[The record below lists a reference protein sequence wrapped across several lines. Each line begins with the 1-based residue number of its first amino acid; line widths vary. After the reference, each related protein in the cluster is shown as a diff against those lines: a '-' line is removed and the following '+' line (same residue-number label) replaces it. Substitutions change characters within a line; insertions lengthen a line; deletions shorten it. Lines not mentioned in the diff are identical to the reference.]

1 MSDLLLEIGTEEIPH
16 WMIPGA
22 LAQLSKLNLFGA
34 TPQVDATPRRLVVR
48 ATGLPDRTPDQ
59 EQLVKGPPITAG
71 DKAAQGFAKKQGV
84 DFSAMQKVGDYYEL
98 RKKIQGRAVHDL
110 LAESLPTSI
119 LAIQWPKTMY
129 WGAKGGPRFIRPI
142 RWIVALLDDKI
153 IDFEIAGVKSGNI
166 SRGHRVLGNAQI
178 KVDYGSL
185 EATLRSNKVILS
197 ALERRTKI
205 ESEAKALG
213 ATIDPDLL
221 ETLTYITEFPAAIKG
236 DFDPAYL
243 ALPAEVLTMV
253 MRHHQK
259 YFAVETA
266 PGVLAP
272 HFVAVMNVPEDPDGL
287 VKRGNERVLKARFND
302 ARFFWE
308 VDQKK
313 KLADRVED
321 LSHVTFQAKL
331 GSYLEK
337 THRVV
342 ALVKEL
348 GGDENAQR
356 AALLAKADLTT
367 EMVKEFTDLQ
377 GIVGGLYAKAQ
388 GEPEAVSQ
396 GIYEHYKPL
405 SMEDSIPSTRAG
417 QILSIADKLDNL
429 REFFRIDMVPTGSKD
444 PFALR
449 RAAQG
454 IVKIVAEGEG
464 DIEHNFWKLANGESL
479 SAFLRERIYYYFR
492 EVRGYKYD
500 ELSAVLAAGMPSLR
514 MVEARLRALAE
525 VRPTEDFEPLAASCK
540 RIRNILKQAG
550 PKFDYK
556 FREGGPESESYG
568 KLMDFL
574 TNKFPE
580 YRGQLT
586 DYEFSESLLEE
597 GPERKLYEKLME
609 FLTNRAPDYRGQ
621 LVQIAG
627 FRPYVDAFFDKVMVN
642 VPDEELRA
650 NRLTLLHQLL
660 INFSTIA
667 DFSEIVT
674 SGDQK

>member
-1 MSDLLLEIGTEEIPH
+1 MNFLLEIGTEEIPH

-22 LAQLSKLNLFGA
+22 LSQLSKLDLFGA

-48 ATGLPDRTPDQ
+48 ATGLPERTPDQ
-59 EQLVKGPPITAG
+59 EQLVKGPPISAG
-71 DKAAQGFAKKQGV
+71 EKAALGFAKKQGV
-84 DFSAMQKVGDYYEL
+84 DPSAMQKSGDYYEL
-98 RKKIQGRAVHDL
+98 RKQIPGRPVRDI
-110 LAESLPTSI
+110 LAESLPASI
-119 LAIQWPKTMY
+119 LGIQWPKTMY
-129 WGAKGGPRFIRPI
+129 WGAKGSPRFIRPI
-142 RWIVALLDDKI
+142 RWIVALLYDQI

-178 KVDYGSL
+178 MVDYGSI
-185 EATLRSNKVILS
+185 EATLRSNKVVLS
-197 ALERRTKI
+197 AQERRQKI
-205 ESEAKALG
+205 ETEAKSLG
-213 ATIDPDLL
+213 ASLDPDLV
-221 ETLTYITEFPAAIKG
+221 ETLTYITEYPAAIKG

-243 ALPAEVLTMV
+243 ELPAEVLTMV

-259 YFAVETA
+259 YFAVETS

-272 HFVAVMNVPEDPDGL
+272 HFVAVMNIPDDPDGL

-313 KLADRVED
+313 PLADRVED

-337 THRVV
+337 TNRVV

-356 AALLAKADLTT
+356 AAWLAKADLTT

-396 GIYEHYKPL
+396 AIYEHYKPL
-405 SMEDSIPSTRAG
+405 SMEDPIPSTKAG
-417 QILSIADKLDNL
+417 QILAIADKLDNL
-429 REFFRIDMVPTGSKD
+429 REFFRIAMIPTGSKD

-454 IVKIVAEGEG
+454 IVKILAETQN
-464 DIEHNFWKLANGESL
+464 EHILANLAAGQL
-479 SAFLRERIYYYFR
+479 RDFLAERVQYYFR
-492 EVRGYKYD
+492 DVRGYKYD
-500 ELSAVLAAGMPSLR
+500 EVKAVVSFGISLPTT
-514 MVEARLRALAE
+514 EARLKALAE
-525 VRPTEDFEPLAASCK
+525 VRATDDFESVAASCK
-540 RIRNILKQAG
+540 RIRNILKQAN
-550 PKFDYK
+550 PQTTWQQFD
-556 FREGGPESESYG
+556 PA
-568 KLMDFL
+568 
-574 TNKFPE
+574 
-580 YRGQLT
+580 
-586 DYEFSESLLEE
+586 LLQDDA
-597 GPERKLYEKLME
+597 ERKLYAHLSE
-609 FLTNRAPDYRGQ
+609 FRHNKSPDYRQQ

-627 FRPYVDAFFDKVMVN
+627 FRPYVDEFFNKVMVN
-642 VPDEELRA
+642 VPDEKLRA
-650 NRLTLLHQLL
+650 NRIILLYDLD
-660 INFSTIA
+660 NAFSTIA

>member
-1 MSDLLLEIGTEEIPH
+1 MNFLLEIGTEEIPH

-22 LAQLSKLNLFGA
+22 LSQLAKLDLFGA
-34 TPQVDATPRRLVVR
+34 TPKVDATPRRLVVR
-48 ATGLPDRTPDQ
+48 AEGLPDRTPDQ
-59 EQLVKGPPITAG
+59 EQLVKGPPISAG
-71 DKAAQGFAKKQGV
+71 EKAALGFAKKQGV
-84 DFSAMQKVGDYYEL
+84 DFSAMEKAGDYYEL
-98 RKKIQGRAVHDL
+98 RKKIPGRPVRDL

-142 RWIVALLDDKI
+142 RWIVALLGDQI
-153 IDFEIAGVKSGNI
+153 IPFEIAGVGSSDI
-166 SRGHRVLGNAQI
+166 SRGHRILGSAQI
-178 KVDYGSL
+178 KVDYASL
-185 EATLRSNKVILS
+185 EPNLRANKVILG
-197 ALERRTKI
+197 AAERRAKI
-205 ESEAKALG
+205 ETEAKALG
-213 ATIDPDLL
+213 ATLDPDLV

-243 ALPAEVLTMV
+243 ELPAEVLTMV

-272 HFVAVMNVPEDPDGL
+272 HFVAVMNIPDDPEGL

-337 THRVV
+337 TNRVV

-348 GGDENAQR
+348 GGDEHAQR

-377 GIVGGLYAKAQ
+377 GIVGGLYAKHQ
-388 GEPEAVSQ
+388 GEPEAVSKA
-396 GIYEHYKPL
+396 IYEHYKPL
-405 SMEDSIPSTRAG
+405 SMEDSIPATKAG
-417 QILSIADKLDNL
+417 QILAIADKLDNL

-454 IVKIVAEGEG
+454 IVKILVEG
-464 DIEHNFWKLANGESL
+464 KLPYTLNSL
-479 SAFLRERIYYYFR
+479 MDNDFMRERIQYYFR
-492 EVRGYKYD
+492 EIRGFKYD
-500 ELSAVLAAGMPSLR
+500 EVNAVLAIGIGTLEN
-514 MVEARLRALAE
+514 VE
-525 VRPTEDFEPLAASCK
+525 VRLQT
-540 RIRNILKQAG
+540 
-550 PKFDYK
+550 
-556 FREGGPESESYG
+556 
-568 KLMDFL
+568 
-574 TNKFPE
+574 
-580 YRGQLT
+580 
-586 DYEFSESLLEE
+586 
-597 GPERKLYEKLME
+597 
-609 FLTNRAPDYRGQ
+609 
-621 LVQIAG
+621 IA
-627 FRPYVDAFFDKVMVN
+627 
-642 VPDEELRA
+642 ELR
-650 NRLTLLHQLL
+650 
-660 INFSTIA
+660 FIA
-667 DFSEIVT
+667 RF
-674 SGDQK
+674 